1 MLKATLSVMTF
12 LVGLVSQA
20 GAQQWGASAPAAAP
34 RAEASAHSRSEPSP
48 SHAPREVPR
57 SETPRAA
64 AAADAIITESHIARL
79 RAALRLT
86 PAQHAH
92 WAPVEAA
99 LSELARQ
106 QARGEAAGF
115 TAKLTDRSSAVAA
128 TTTHLRRIKAIAL
141 PLIHSLDD
149 NQKRDAIAFGRNM
162 GLQQLVAA
170 F

>member
-1 MLKATLSVMTF
+1 M
-12 LVGLVSQA
+12 VSLASAQ
-20 GAQQWGASAPAAAP
+20 QQWGAGAPAGAP
-34 RAEASAHSRSEPSP
+34 VISVPPGVEASADPRRTPSV
-48 SHAPREVPR
+48 RER
-57 SETPRAA
+57 GRADVA
-64 AAADAIITESHIARL
+64 IDAIITESHIVRL

-86 PAQHAH
+86 PSQQSH

-115 TAKLTDRSSAVAA
+115 TYKLTDRTSAIAA
-128 TTTHLRRIKAIAL
+128 TAMQLRRLRTIAM
-141 PLIHSLDD
+141 PLINSLNDT
-149 NQKRDAIAFGRNM
+149 QKRDAIAFARNM